1 MLSPRDLCRTFAAL
15 SVAATAAAAAVVAA
29 TLPGCTEEAPKAKTA
44 YANLEKRQVPAYLH
58 DSLYENADLLNTE
71 PKPVSGYGLVANLH
85 GTGGCQ
91 APAAV
96 RDYMVKELARH
107 QMGGGGGR
115 MTSDQI
121 LDSRDFAIVRVE
133 GSIPPGAR
141 AGTGTTGS
149 EQSTW
154 FDVQVSGLPG
164 GDATSLAH
172 GDLYECDLK
181 VGGTNPGVDPADGS
195 VEVLAQAAGAVFVNP
210 KYVLDQQTDTP
221 AARAS
226 RRTGTVLTGARVIS
240 DRPLI
245 LRLRTPERRLARA
258 VERRIIERFQ
268 DVADDDLQA
277 HGNSAAKKVA
287 NAQDEALIDVYVPR
301 RYVDHWE
308 HFAGIVSHLYLQ
320 GGNPAFA
327 ALKARELATA
337 AVVPGAP
344 LLDISYAWEGLGKP
358 ALFALD
364 PLLTDPHD
372 DVRFAAARAAAF
384 IGDPGAIP
392 VLLDIA
398 ATPGNGFRVN
408 AVQALAELPPS
419 PRVDALCRTLL
430 DSDQATVRLAA
441 YRLLAKHKDPSIFTR
456 WVKDDGKDIFAL
468 DVVRTARRAGGGPPL
483 VAATDHGL
491 PRLAVFGT
499 DVAVDLPLIF
509 PTLEDRLLINS
520 TADGEQ
526 LAVSYRSRY
535 RQKLVGF
542 QCSPNLPN
550 VVARMGGDGT
560 SGPADTRLHLG
571 YADVVAVV
579 QSLVDQKKVTG
590 TVGGERMAATFVLG
604 DPTAKPL
611 LPAVDQ
617 RPFTRPDSPAGRPV
631 NGTDQPVAPDGLLR
645 GPRADATPVH

>member
-1 MLSPRDLCRTFAAL
+1 MFSPRDLCRTLGVL
-15 SVAATAAAAAVVAA
+15 SLAAAAVA
-29 TLPGCTEEAPKAKTA
+29 LPGCTEAAPKAKTA
-44 YANLEKRQVPAYLH
+44 YANLPKRQVPAYMH
-58 DSLYENADLLNTE
+58 DSLYENADITGTE
-71 PKPVSGYGLVANLH
+71 PYPVSGYGLVANLH

-91 APAAV
+91 APTAV
-96 RDYMVKELARH
+96 RDYMTKELARH
-107 QMGGGGGR
+107 QLGTVGNGYM
-115 MTSDQI
+115 SPDKI

-133 GSIPPGAR
+133 GLIPPGAR
-141 AGTGTTGS
+141 AGTGADGA
-149 EQSTW
+149 QRSTW
-154 FDVQVSGLPG
+154 FDVRVTGLADG
-164 GDATSLAH
+164 NAASLAR

-181 VGGTNPGVDPADGS
+181 VGGANPADPGNGQPD
-195 VEVLAQAAGAVFVNP
+195 VKAQAAGAVFVNP
-210 KYVLDQQTDTP
+210 QYVLDQQTDTP

-226 RRTGTVLTGARVIS
+226 RRTGTVLAGARVVE

-277 HGNSAAKKVA
+277 HGNTAAKKVA
-287 NAQDEALIDVYVPR
+287 NAQDEAIIYVYVPR
-301 RYVDHWE
+301 LYVDHWE

-320 GGNPAFA
+320 GGNPAYA

-337 AVVPGAP
+337 AVEPKAP
-344 LLDISYAWEGLGKP
+344 LDDISYAWEGLGKP

-364 PLLTDPHD
+364 PLLTDPHE

-384 IGDPGAIP
+384 IGDPGAVP

-398 ATPGNGFRVN
+398 GTPGNTYRVN

-419 PRVDALCRTLL
+419 PRIDSLCRSLL

-441 YRLLAKHKDPSIFTR
+441 YRLLSKHKDASIFTR
-456 WVKDDGKDIFAL
+456 WVTDDGKEIFAL

-509 PTLEDRLLINS
+509 PSLDDRLLINS

-542 QCSPNLPN
+542 QCRPNLPN
-550 VVARMGGDGT
+550 VVAMMGGDGNN
-560 SGPADTRLHLG
+560 GPADTRLHLG

-604 DPTAKPL
+604 DPTAAPLVPAGRLDKPF
-611 LPAVDQ
+611 V
-617 RPFTRPDSPAGRPV
+617 RPESPAGRPL
-631 NGTDQPVAPDGLLR
+631 NGADQPAAPDGLLR